1 MLGKAIVLVPIS
13 GDVAIPSKARWSTVK
28 FCPLNT
34 LPRYERRLKV
44 GINGGVT
51 QIGEVDKVSPPK
63 IA

>member
-51 QIGEVDKVSPPK
+51 QIGEVYKFPPK
-63 IA
+63 KFA

>member
-13 GDVAIPSKARWSTVK
+13 GDVAIPSKARWSAVK

-44 GINGGVT
+44 VINGGVT
-51 QIGEVDKVSPPK
+51 QIGEVDKVFPPK